1 MNLKVEIMKNNKNHQ
16 YACMFRGNSIYLQQ
30 KMKLPMEL
38 LITLLVFLLSLRLL
52 IKVVGEIRLMTENK
66 RIITPV
72 LCIIGDLPI
81 LACPLS

>member
-1 MNLKVEIMKNNKNHQ
+1 
-16 YACMFRGNSIYLQQ
+16 
-30 KMKLPMEL
+30 MKLPMEL

-72 LCIIGDLPI
+72 LCIIGGFPI